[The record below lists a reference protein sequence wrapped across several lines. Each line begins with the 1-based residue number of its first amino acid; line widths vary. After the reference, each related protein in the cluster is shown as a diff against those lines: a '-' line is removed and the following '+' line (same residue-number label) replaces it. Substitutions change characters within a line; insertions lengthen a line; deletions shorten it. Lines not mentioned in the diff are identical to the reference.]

1 MKTVNIRLVDKDAAP
16 PLVRRLY
23 EGLEHAGRSVG
34 NFHKVLANAPDVLRA
49 YLQLSGAVMV
59 EGALPLR
66 LKELAYLRVS
76 ILNGCA
82 Y

>member
-1 MKTVNIRLVDKDAAP
+1 MDIPLIDRDAAP
-16 PLVRRLY
+16 ALVRRLY
-23 EGLEHAGRSVG
+23 DGLENAGRSVG
-34 NFHKVLANAPDVLRA
+34 NFHKVLANTPDVLRS

>member
-1 MKTVNIRLVDKDAAP
+1 MDIPLIDQGAASA
-16 PLVRRLY
+16 LVRRLY

-59 EGALPLR
+59 EGSLPLR
-66 LKELAYLRVS
+66 LKELAYLRAS